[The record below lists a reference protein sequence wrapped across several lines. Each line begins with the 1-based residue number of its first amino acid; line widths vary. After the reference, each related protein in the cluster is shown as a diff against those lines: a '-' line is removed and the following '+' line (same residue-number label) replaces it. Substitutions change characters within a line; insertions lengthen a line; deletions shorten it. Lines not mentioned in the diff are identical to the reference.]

1 MRDNLLFSTAF
12 DLKLPNVKLAQH
24 ETKFEANH
32 LRSKQ
37 PTLHSASE
45 MAHVTI

>member
-1 MRDNLLFSTAF
+1 MRGNLLFSTAF
-12 DLKLPNVKLAQH
+12 DLKLPNMKLAQH

-37 PTLHSASE
+37 LTLNSALE
-45 MAHVTI
+45 MAHVTF

>member
-12 DLKLPNVKLAQH
+12 DLKLPNMKLDQH
-24 ETKFEANH
+24 ETTFEAHH

-37 PTLHSASE
+37 PTLSLALE
-45 MAHVTI
+45 MAYVKA